1 MAMSIRT
8 RSLWVVA
15 LLATG
20 GLFGML
26 GKTLLWPST
35 APNTS
40 TVQAAPET
48 PAVRTVEK
56 VVITPSTV
64 KVYAKPAAKKLGVE
78 QALQPSESVISA
90 STIDANDDRPKTVIT
105 LIDESTGESRTLVK
119 TEPAPWLAPDT
130 RGGVRLDYGYAF
142 PPSGAPRPVTRLTV
156 RQDFV
161 RVKDFHAGVVGSI
174 DTAGNKFVGVGVEYR
189 W

>member
-1 MAMSIRT
+1 V
-8 RSLWVVA
+8 L
-15 LLATG
+15 
-20 GLFGML
+20 
-26 GKTLLWPST
+26 
-35 APNTS
+35 
-40 TVQAAPET
+40 
-48 PAVRTVEK
+48 
-56 VVITPSTV
+56 
-64 KVYAKPAAKKLGVE
+64 
-78 QALQPSESVISA
+78 SA
-90 STIDANDDRPKTVIT
+90 SRIQADDDRPKTVIT

-130 RGGVRLDYGYAF
+130 RGGIRLDYGFAF
-142 PPSGAPRPVTRLTV
+142 QNTLTPRPVTRLTV